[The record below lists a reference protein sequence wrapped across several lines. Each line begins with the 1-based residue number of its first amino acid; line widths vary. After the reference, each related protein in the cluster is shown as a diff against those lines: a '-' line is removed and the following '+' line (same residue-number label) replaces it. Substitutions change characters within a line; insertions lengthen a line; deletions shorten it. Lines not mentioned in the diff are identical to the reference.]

1 MNGIGNDFVVID
13 TINQHIN
20 ITKNIVKRIADRH
33 RGVGCDQ
40 LLIIEPPKESHV
52 DFNYR
57 IFNRDGLEA
66 SQCGNGARCIAKF
79 IYDQG
84 LSGKRRLLVSSI
96 GGMLHI
102 ELVGKNMVAVEIQ
115 PPSFDPKKVPFK
127 NEKQEKSYK
136 LEDPVVLQSGIVI
149 ASPHSGRNYRSS
161 VKEQSILDPTT
172 LRSSEDAFVDE
183 LMDFAPDLGIPLICS
198 KIPRAFVDLNRAR
211 DELDS
216 AIIAG
221 IRPNGQNPRVIS
233 GLGVIPRVVANG
245 KEIYSG
251 KLSKEAAFER
261 LEKFWDP
268 YHSKLSELLD
278 RAYRQFGYSILIDAH
293 SMPHEAILKASTA
306 FTTSPLVLGDR

>member
-1 MNGIGNDFVVID
+1 MEYN
-13 TINQHIN
+13 
-20 ITKNIVKRIADRH
+20 
-33 RGVGCDQ
+33 
-40 LLIIEPPKESHV
+40 S
-52 DFNYR
+52 
-57 IFNRDGLEA
+57 
-66 SQCGNGARCIAKF
+66 
-79 IYDQG
+79 
-84 LSGKRRLLVSSI
+84 
-96 GGMLHI
+96 
-102 ELVGKNMVAVEIQ
+102 
-115 PPSFDPKKVPFK
+115 VP
-127 NEKQEKSYK
+127 EKSYK
-136 LEDPVVLQSGIVI
+136 LEDPVVLKSGIVI
-149 ASPHSGRNYRSS
+149 ASPHSGRNYSSS

-198 KIPRAFVDLNRAR
+198 EIPRAFVDLNRAR

-216 AIIAG
+216 AIIEG

-261 LEKFWDP
+261 LGKFWDP

-293 SMPHEAILKASTA
+293 SMPHEAILNASTG
-306 FTTSPLVLGDR
+306 FLTSQLVLGDRYGTSCSPDIVNNLAMLISKNGLHASRNIPFSGAYIVQKYGRPELNRHAIQLEIDRSMYMDERKIQKLEKFFKLKNKLLNILRDFSETHTSVSSIAAE